1 MPKGRRK
8 MSRTKAPPPTQ
19 TKSPS
24 SKPPAKAPAP
34 KANLKLVEGNKALL
48 LADKKTRANP
58 DAMRKAAKE
67 LGVEIP
73 KTRGEKATQEL
84 LGNLRVEIEKRLATV
99 AVDDHVKCVV
109 CDEVALDKPPFCP
122 FCGDEGGDPTHV
134 VTEEQEAIQAE
145 LDEESSEE
153 TSEDEEIEGVGITK
167 TAVPAA
173 ANIEVANA
181 QLEKDLEERLER
193 IRALKQSV
201 VGMSYDIGLEC
212 REIRDRQL
220 FKARGY
226 TSFKAFA
233 ERELPFTR
241 ESALQL
247 VSIVEKHTREDYD
260 QIGYAKLRVIGS
272 VSDGETKAE
281 LMSAA
286 RSGATTK
293 QLAARASGGSTAPTA
308 ASKKPAPAEE
318 KGEKITL
325 IGKIGARNQVVKFH
339 DADSDGE
346 LVDSAGVFKSF
357 TASAYGEL
365 EVADGVFLRV
375 GLRVNDKK
383 ELEGLTVRFVRA
395 ADAAE

>member
-1 MPKGRRK
+1 MPKGRKK

-24 SKPPAKAPAP
+24 SKPPAKPP
-34 KANLKLVEGNKALL
+34 SKTLELVKGGSNKALL

-58 DAMRKAAKE
+58 DAMRRAAKE

-84 LGNLRVEIEKRLATV
+84 LGNLRVEIEKRLAEMP
-99 AVDDHVKCVV
+99 VDDHVKCVV
-109 CDEVALDKPPFCP
+109 CDEVALAKPTFCP
-122 FCGDEGGDPTHV
+122 FCGDEGGDPV
-134 VTEEQEAIQAE
+134 VGEVV
-145 LDEESSEE
+145 
-153 TSEDEEIEGVGITK
+153 EDEEEEADPDAEEADESVGIAK
-167 TAVPAA
+167 TPVPKSASV
-173 ANIEVANA
+173 EVANA
-181 QLEKDLEERLER
+181 ALEKDLETRLQR
-193 IRALKQSV
+193 IRDLKQSV

-212 REIRDRQL
+212 QKIRDLQL

-226 TSFKAFA
+226 TSFKSFA
-233 ERELPFTR
+233 EKELPFTR

-247 VSIVEKHTREDYD
+247 VAIVEKHTREDYD
-260 QIGYAKLRVIGS
+260 QIGYAKLRVIAA
-272 VSDGETKAE
+272 VSDGDTKAE

-286 RSGATTK
+286 RGGATTK
-293 QLAARASGGSTAPTA
+293 QIAARASGATAPTA
-308 ASKKPAPAEE
+308 ATKKPAPPEE

-339 DADSDGE
+339 DADSEGE
-346 LVDSAGVFKSF
+346 LIEAAGVFKSH